1 MSAYSLGAYGQRM
14 STQLKNDS
22 ALGLGAVLVG
32 SLPAKLMTDEAP
44 DRYTVEAVFTR
55 QADRDEVAAI
65 HDGATRD
72 HLSAKGYPTV
82 DLHVS
87 DRRLE
92 IHNTNLEELRDG
104 LAQVIAEHLADMTAA
119 IRAEREVASARF
131 NDASRRE
138 QTRAAAVAVLAESV
152 TFSSSTPHADGGTSA
167 RAGERISEGGAV
179 RS

>member
-1 MSAYSLGAYGQRM
+1 MSAHSLGAYGQQM

-55 QADRDEVAAI
+55 QADRDEVAAV

-72 HLSAKGYPTV
+72 YLSTKGYPTV
-82 DLHVS
+82 ELHVS

-104 LAQVIAEHLADMTAA
+104 LAQVIAEHLSEMSAT

-131 NDASRRE
+131 NEASHRE
-138 QTRAAAVAVLAESV
+138 QTRAAAVAALAESV
-152 TFSSSTPHADGGTSA
+152 TFSSSTPHADEDTAA
-167 RAGERISEGGAV
+167 RADEWISEGGAA